1 MVSERDYLRTVEV
14 GQRNQEVK
22 VLIQNWCGHA
32 RIKKTGGVGMI
43 EAATGFPI
51 GHHSMAC
58 DHAPADGFATWHL
71 EEAALAFYDRN
82 CVNCTVRQ
90 PLRFPNIAELVSRRD
105 QQVAAR
111 VADQE
116 RQEKKLRDEFD
127 SRQKVRSALQA
138 SAAVPVA
145 SLIEDLQA
153 LDQTRTESAS
163 EKIIATAHLA
173 PEVFVDDVVNHLFHL
188 IESNESWAIET
199 ALSCL
204 RIVSQDHKRQVSC
217 AMQCLSR
224 ECNIETAAEVLVAH
238 LDLVDASQVQTA
250 VKSLCLLAAPQR
262 SDFYFSEPEKRPK
275 ALQALVS
282 RFPDAAEKALDSL
295 VASHSGFI
303 VETAARAIP
312 LAYRGNAYPLSLVR
326 SLAAKLARVDSLVDI
341 DSDSEMREVVHEL
354 ERALVYAMLADDQ
367 QVDTLLVNYYQ
378 GASSAGE
385 GRIAGVYSTLLRLPG
400 SRFESVDV
408 ISNLRPYGT
417 ALRRLLT
424 WVAATQNHDVMQETH
439 EALRHFPE
447 QLTQVACDQMELLLG
462 TAALLDQALTD
473 ITNSPAQVS
482 SDEASAFL
490 AQMDRHNRRQQLAGL
505 RSAMLEWASSA
516 ATESTTAAGKFIDFI
531 ASDIQWPEQFRSAL
545 IKALPPLMHTA
556 ASTNAV
562 LPFLYGA
569 MVGES
574 ALVRM
579 AAAQA
584 LRELRHSRVSDLPSL
599 VHDAFLLLLS
609 DPIIGVHQS
618 AVEALERISFP
629 AEYEDRITERL
640 MVIFWAYAQGDREH
654 DSFLVTCIE
663 LLVGRLHEKPR
674 FAGVWGPVFVAVLMK
689 VDVAIVLRNSHSWM
703 LTRLVPIK
711 GFPDLLLR
719 LLQSEEHHETY
730 DDQLV
735 SLLRELPKGDLL
747 GMQAS
752 LVTLCEQRPDDW
764 VLSAACIEVL
774 SVVGAWDV
782 AAKIASHSHRVLP
795 DTTRMLVRK
804 QYAQLSVLEIE
815 FERHL
820 AAENHADAL
829 KCASQWRQI
838 FQGAKRG
845 RGDE

>member
-1 MVSERDYLRTVEV
+1 MVSERDYQRTVEV

-32 RIKKTGGVGMI
+32 RIEKAGGTGMI

-58 DHAPADGFATWHL
+58 DHAPAGGFATWHL

-82 CVNCTVRQ
+82 CVNCAVRQ
-90 PLRFPNIAELVSRRD
+90 PLRFPNLVELVGRRD

-111 VADQE
+111 IADQE

-127 SRQKVRSALQA
+127 SRQKVRAALQA
-138 SAAVPVA
+138 NAAVPVA

-153 LDQTRTESAS
+153 LDQNRTESAS
-163 EKIIATAHLA
+163 EKIIATANLA
-173 PEVFVDDVVNHLFHL
+173 PEVFTDDVVEHLFHL
-188 IESNESWAIET
+188 IESNESWAVET
-199 ALSCL
+199 ALNCL
-204 RIVSQDHKRQVSC
+204 RIVSQDHKRLVAC

-224 ECNIETAAEVLVAH
+224 ESDIETAAEVLLEH
-238 LDLVDASQVQTA
+238 LDLIDASQVQRA
-250 VKSLCLLAAPQR
+250 VKSLCLLAAPPR
-262 SDFYFSEPEKRPK
+262 NDFDFSDPEKRPE

-282 RFPDAAEKALDSL
+282 RFPEVVEKALDSL
-295 VASHSGFI
+295 VASHLGFI
-303 VETAARAIP
+303 VKAAARAIP
-312 LAYRGNAYPLSLVR
+312 LAYGGKAYPLSLVR
-326 SLAAKLARVDSLVDI
+326 SLAAKLARVDSLVDV
-341 DSDSEMREVVHEL
+341 DSDSEMRKVAHQL

-367 QVDTLLVNYYQ
+367 QVDSLLVNYYQ

-400 SRFESVDV
+400 NRFESVDV
-408 ISNLRPYGT
+408 VPDLRPYGT
-417 ALRRLLT
+417 ALRRLLA
-424 WVAATQNHDVMQETH
+424 WVAATQNHDVMQEFH

-473 ITNSPAQVS
+473 VTNSPVQVS

-490 AQMDRHNRRQQLAGL
+490 AQMDRRNRRQQLAGL
-505 RSAMLEWASSA
+505 RSAILEWASSA
-516 ATESTTAAGKFIDFI
+516 AAESTAAAGKFIDFI
-531 ASDIQWPEQFRSAL
+531 ASDVPWPEQFRSAL

-584 LRELRHSRVSDLPSL
+584 LRELRRLRVTDLPSL

-629 AEYEDRITERL
+629 EEYEDRITERV
-640 MVIFWAYAQGDREH
+640 MAIFRAYAQGDREH
-654 DSFLVTCIE
+654 DEFLVTCIE
-663 LLVGRLHEKPR
+663 LLVSRLHGKPR

-689 VDVAIVLRNSHSWM
+689 VDATIVLRHGRSWM
-703 LTRLVPIK
+703 LTRLVTVR
-711 GFPDLLLR
+711 GFPDLLLK
-719 LLQSEEHHETY
+719 LLRSEERHETY

-735 SLLRELPKGDLL
+735 SLLRELPKDDLL

-764 VLSAACIEVL
+764 VLAAACIEVF
-774 SVVGAWDV
+774 STVGAWDV
-782 AAKIASHSHRVLP
+782 AAKIAGHAHDILADS
-795 DTTRMLVRK
+795 TRMRVRK
-804 QYAQLSVLEIE
+804 QHAQLSVLAIE
-815 FERHL
+815 FEQRL
-820 AAENHADAL
+820 AEGHHADAL
-829 KCASQWRQI
+829 ECADQWQQI
-838 FQGAKRG
+838 FEDVKRG
-845 RGDE
+845 RGTK

>member
-32 RIKKTGGVGMI
+32 RIEKTGGVGMI

-90 PLRFPNIAELVSRRD
+90 PLRFPNIVELVSRRD

-127 SRQKVRSALQA
+127 SRQKMRSALQA
-138 SAAVPVA
+138 GAAVPVA

-153 LDQTRTESAS
+153 LDQTRTASAS

-199 ALSCL
+199 ALICL

-238 LDLVDASQVQTA
+238 IGLVDASQVQTA
-250 VKSLCLLAAPQR
+250 IKSLCLLAAPPR
-262 SDFYFSEPEKRPK
+262 SDFYFSEPEKRPE

-282 RFPDAAEKALDSL
+282 GFPDAAEKALDSL

-312 LAYRGNAYPLSLVR
+312 LAYRGNPCPLSLVR

-341 DSDSEMREVVHEL
+341 DSDSEMRRVVHEL

-367 QVDTLLVNYYQ
+367 QVDTLLGNYYQ

-385 GRIAGVYSTLLRLPG
+385 GRIAGVYSALLRLPG

-462 TAALLDQALTD
+462 TAALLDQALAD
-473 ITNSPAQVS
+473 ITNAPAQVS

-490 AQMDRHNRRQQLAGL
+490 AQMDRHNKRQQLAGL

-516 ATESTTAAGKFIDFI
+516 AAESATAAGNFIDFI

-584 LRELRHSRVSDLPSL
+584 LQELRHSRVSDLPSL

-629 AEYEDRITERL
+629 AEYEDPITERL
-640 MVIFWAYAQGDREH
+640 MVVFGAYAQGDREH

-689 VDVAIVLRNSHSWM
+689 VDVSIVLRHGRSWM
-703 LTRLVPIK
+703 LTRLVPIT

-735 SLLRELPKGDLL
+735 SLLRALPKGDLL

-764 VLSAACIEVL
+764 VLSAACIEAL

-782 AAKIASHSHRVLP
+782 AAKIASRSYSILP

-829 KCASQWRQI
+829 KCASKWRQI

>member
-1 MVSERDYLRTVEV
+1 MVSERDYQRTVEV

-32 RIKKTGGVGMI
+32 RIEKTGGTGMI

-58 DHAPADGFATWHL
+58 DHAPAGGIATWYL

-90 PLRFPNIAELVSRRD
+90 PLRFPNLVELVGRRD
-105 QQVAAR
+105 QMVAAMA
-111 VADQE
+111 ADQE
-116 RQEKKLRDEFD
+116 RQERKLRDELD
-127 SRQKVRSALQA
+127 ARQKVRVALQTN
-138 SAAVPVA
+138 AAVPVV

-163 EKIIATAHLA
+163 EKIIATARLA
-173 PEVFVDDVVNHLFHL
+173 PEVFADDVVDYLFHL

-204 RIVSQDHKRQVSC
+204 QIVSQDHKRLVAC

-224 ECNIETAAEVLVAH
+224 ERNIAIAAQVLLAH
-238 LDLVDASQVQTA
+238 LDLVDASQAEAA
-250 VKSLCLLAAPQR
+250 VKSLCLLAAPPR
-262 SDFYFSEPEKRPK
+262 HDFDFSEPEKRPE
-275 ALQALVS
+275 ALQALAS
-282 RFPDAAEKALDSL
+282 RFPAAVERALDGL
-295 VASHSGFI
+295 IASQSSF
-303 VETAARAIP
+303 VVKAAARAIP
-312 LAYRGNAYPLSLVR
+312 LAYGCNAYPLSLVR
-326 SLAAKLARVDSLVDI
+326 SLAAKLARVDSLIDI
-341 DSDSEMREVVHEL
+341 DSDSEMREVVHAL

-367 QVDTLLVNYYQ
+367 EVDALLVNYYQ

-385 GRIAGVYSTLLRLPG
+385 ERIAGVYSTLLRLPG
-400 SRFESVDV
+400 NRFESVDV
-408 ISNLRPYGT
+408 IPDLRPYGI

-424 WVAATQNHDVMQETH
+424 WVTTTQNPDVLQETH

-462 TAALLDQALTD
+462 TAALLDQALAD
-473 ITNSPAQVS
+473 VTNPPVQVS
-482 SDEASAFL
+482 SGEASAFL
-490 AQMDRHNRRQQLAGL
+490 AQMDRRNRRQQLACL
-505 RSAMLEWASSA
+505 RSAILEWASSA
-516 ATESTTAAGKFIDFI
+516 AAESTVIAAKFIGFI
-531 ASDIQWPEQFRSAL
+531 ASDVQWPEQFRSAL
-545 IKALPPLMHTA
+545 IRALPPLMHTA

-579 AAAQA
+579 AAAQT
-584 LRELRHSRVSDLPSL
+584 LRELRHLSMTDLPSL

-618 AVEALERISFP
+618 AAEALERISFP
-629 AEYEDRITERL
+629 EEYEDRITEQV
-640 MVIFWAYAQGDREH
+640 MAIFMAYAQGDREH

-674 FAGVWGPVFVAVLMK
+674 FAGVWGPVFVATLMK
-689 VDVAIVLRNSHSWM
+689 VDVAIVLRRGHSWM

-711 GFPDLLLR
+711 GFPDLLLK
-719 LLQSEEHHETY
+719 LLRSEERYDTY

-735 SLLRELPKGDLL
+735 SLLRELPKDHLL
-747 GMQAS
+747 GMQAA
-752 LVTLCEQRPDDW
+752 LVTLCEQRSDDW
-764 VLSAACIEVL
+764 VLAAACIEVF

-782 AAKIASHSHRVLP
+782 AAKIAGHSHDILP
-795 DTTRMLVRK
+795 DSTRMLIRK
-804 QYAQLSVLEIE
+804 QYAQLSMLGIE

-820 AAENHADAL
+820 ATGNHADAL
-829 KCASQWRQI
+829 ECASQWRQT
-838 FQGAKRG
+838 FEGVKRN
-845 RGDE
+845 RGEE